1 MVSGAGS
8 ERMALTEERMAAR
21 YLVDRA
27 WRSPEA
33 TGFNLECDL
42 LGYMYLCKTAS
53 SIGAFAKHMLTYGSL
68 AKVKIRLRDMFKAP

>member
-1 MVSGAGS
+1 MVVSGAGS

-33 TGFNLECDL
+33 TGFNLEYDL
-42 LGYMYLCKTAS
+42 LGYIYA
-53 SIGAFAKHMLTYGSL
+53 
-68 AKVKIRLRDMFKAP
+68 RLRVLLEPLQNICSPMAH